1 MEEVIIEDDDDQTTH
16 KHEMPARNSTHGAG
30 SSTNCALTTEP
41 LSCPFC
47 PFIVEC
53 YDQVSVMQE
62 HVENVHH
69 IHIIHKKPN
78 LNNHIQNAHKI

>member
-41 LSCPFC
+41 LS
-47 PFIVEC
+47 
-53 YDQVSVMQE
+53 SV
-62 HVENVHH
+62 
-69 IHIIHKKPN
+69 
-78 LNNHIQNAHKI
+78 

>member
-62 HVENVHH
+62 HVENVHLSFTEEVNTFSSPCL
-69 IHIIHKKPN
+69 PN
-78 LNNHIQNAHKI
+78 NIFR